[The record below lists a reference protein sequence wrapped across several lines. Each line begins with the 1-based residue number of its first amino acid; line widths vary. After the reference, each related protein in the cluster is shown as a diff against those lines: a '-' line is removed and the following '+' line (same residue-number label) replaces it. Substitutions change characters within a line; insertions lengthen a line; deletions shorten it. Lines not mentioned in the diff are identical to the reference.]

1 MSKPPA
7 PAPTHLLRSHTAG
20 ITAIHISGDNER
32 LYSADGQGKVT
43 LTSTRTLRAIAVWN
57 AHTDSVLGIE
67 EFGSNIATTGRDNK
81 LHIWKRI
88 TELLTDLRV
97 GGSATLSTVS
107 TPALLYSM
115 DINALNYCRFSL
127 VSFPPQTPPPG
138 SSSTKLEETERALIA
153 LPNLIDSST
162 ADIWSLPSQDR
173 LHAAIGQ
180 EGDKPIFAAQ
190 ATAGRGS
197 AGITMALH
205 LYLASESEEG
215 PDPLSDLDIPPTTRL
230 RLLCAYENGSV
241 VLRKYIRSGE
251 PKSIEGR
258 GWDTLW
264 KHKGHVETIMAMAVS
279 SNHSFALTV
288 SADHLVVR
296 YNLSE
301 ETTEPT
307 TYRIKNPGNASVSI
321 RHDGRVCAIG
331 GWDGS
336 IRLFSTKSFK
346 PLGTLKYH
354 KASVQAMAFARPLI
368 EPGGEGNGLRKEDDE
383 DDFDTADKANR
394 ARWLIAG
401 SKDNRVSIWS
411 LMDF

>member
-67 EFGSNIATTGRDNK
+67 EFGSNIATYGLHS

-107 TPALLYSM
+107 RPTPLLDGHKRAELLSLFARFVSTS
-115 DINALNYCRFSL
+115 NPSPRLQLN
-127 VSFPPQTPPPG
+127 QTG
-138 SSSTKLEETERALIA
+138 RDGRALIA

-197 AGITMALH
+197 AGITMAL
-205 LYLASESEEG
+205 L
-215 PDPLSDLDIPPTTRL
+215 
-230 RLLCAYENGSV
+230 NGSV

-296 YNLSE
+296 YNLSIC
-301 ETTEPT
+301 
-307 TYRIKNPGNASVSI
+307 TYGDCEGGGDHRADDLSNQNP
-321 RHDGRVCAIG
+321 VCAIG

-383 DDFDTADKANR
+383 DDFDAADKANR